1 MQQMSPLFISY
12 SHKNKRELEML
23 RTHLKYLEEK
33 YALNVWDDQSIAPGM
48 KWEQEIN
55 KALAAAK
62 VAVLLVSA
70 EFLASEF
77 IARQELP
84 VLLKAA
90 EAGTLTL
97 ISVVLSPCVFD
108 DTPLAKFQAFEK
120 PLNGMTKAK
129 REATLGQIVKR
140 IAAALLQANAP
151 QAPTNP

>member
-1 MQQMSPLFISY
+1 
-12 SHKNKRELEML
+12 
-23 RTHLKYLEEK
+23 
-33 YALNVWDDQSIAPGM
+33 M

-55 KALAAAK
+55 RALAAAK

-108 DTPLAKFQAFEK
+108 DTPLVRFQAFEK

-140 IAAALLQANAP
+140 IAAALLQADESPASTSP
-151 QAPTNP
+151 AE

>member
-1 MQQMSPLFISY
+1 MQVSPVFISY

-33 YALNVWDDQSIAPGM
+33 YVLNVWDDQSIQPGM
-48 KWEQEIN
+48 KWREEIER
-55 KALAAAK
+55 ARQAAK

-77 IARQELP
+77 IAQQELP

-90 EAGTLTL
+90 ESGTLTL
-97 ISVVLSPCVFD
+97 ISVVLSTCLFD
-108 DTPLAKFQAFEK
+108 ETPLTKFQAFEK

-129 REATLGQIVKR
+129 REATLGQVAKR
-140 IAAALLQANAP
+140 VAAALLQANAP